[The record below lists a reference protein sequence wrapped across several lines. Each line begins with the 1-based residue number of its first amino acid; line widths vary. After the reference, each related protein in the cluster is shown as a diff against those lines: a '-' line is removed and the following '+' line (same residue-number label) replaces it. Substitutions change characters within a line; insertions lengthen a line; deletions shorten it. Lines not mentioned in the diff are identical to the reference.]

1 MEIRVQRRFFR
12 WRSAIVWMLCAAAM
26 FAQQWLDNDAILK
39 LVKAGLSEDIILGI
53 VRNRPGNYST
63 SADDVIKLKNA
74 GVSESIIAAMIQK
87 QFGTAQE
94 PAKTGPVPAA
104 PNRSWPNHSW
114 KDTPVSQWNEE
125 DAKQLLAD
133 SPWVKKVQLD
143 KVRDLSVFE
152 RRDGG
157 DWEAGISTGFGL
169 SEAGFL
175 ADWREVRAAEYA
187 HAKAGLGTVVVR
199 WESALP
205 VRAAESKVG
214 ETGLPGG
221 LSDYYA
227 IAVYNL
233 HRPFRW
239 NLANQ
244 LKGVAFLKRDK
255 KKDVKPARVLV
266 LLNADGLATFVYLFP
281 RTAEITKKDQT
292 LGFAAQ
298 IGRLFVS
305 VKFSPEDMQLQ
316 GERQL

>member
-1 MEIRVQRRFFR
+1 
-12 WRSAIVWMLCAAAM
+12 MLCATAM
-26 FAQQWLDNDAILK
+26 FAQQLLDNDAILK
-39 LVKAGLSEDIILGI
+39 LVKAGLSEDIVLGI
-53 VRNRPGNYST
+53 VRNQPCNYSI

-74 GVSESIIAAMIQK
+74 GVSESIIAAMIER
-87 QFGTAQE
+87 QFGR
-94 PAKTGPVPAA
+94 A
-104 PNRSWPNHSW
+104 PESARAGRTSAESNGTRSWPNHSW

-125 DAKQLLAD
+125 DARQLLAD

-143 KVRDLSVFE
+143 KVRDLSLFE

-169 SEAGFL
+169 EEAGLL

-187 HAKAGLGTVVVR
+187 HAKASLGTVVVR

-255 KKDVKPARVLV
+255 KKDLKPARVLV

-292 LGFAAQ
+292 LRFAAQ

-305 VKFSPEDMQLQ
+305 VNFSPEDMQLQ